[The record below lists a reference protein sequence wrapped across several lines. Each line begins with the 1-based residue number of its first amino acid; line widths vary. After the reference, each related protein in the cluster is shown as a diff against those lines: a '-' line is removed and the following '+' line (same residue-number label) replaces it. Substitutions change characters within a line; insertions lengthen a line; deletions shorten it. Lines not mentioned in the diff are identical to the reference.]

1 MIGLGAGLTSDSG
14 SFEDTPFTAL
24 FLRGAV
30 NVSAANDENI
40 AIFIDAQGATKRG
53 LNYNSFSEYARITGV
68 TANVTVVHTHGED
81 GVALDPVVTQS
92 NKTLY
97 VYKTPGILDD
107 ILGAFILNNADASTS
122 ALQGVDFTAS
132 PFSGID
138 AVGDGNKYNVTVN
151 FIAKSGLTNSGAVG
165 PLTGNI
171 IDAA

>member
-24 FLRGAV
+24 FLRGAL
-30 NVSAANDENI
+30 NVSSSNDENI
-40 AIFIDAQGATKRG
+40 AIILDAQGATKRG
-53 LNYNSFSEYARITGV
+53 LNYNSFAEYARITGV

-97 VYKTPGILDD
+97 VYKTPAVLQDL
-107 ILGAFILNNADASTS
+107 LGAFILNNADASSS
-122 ALQGVDFTAS
+122 AFQGVDFTAS

-138 AVGDGNKYNVTVN
+138 AVGSGNKYTITLN
-151 FIAKSGLTNSGAVG
+151 FIAKSGLTNSGALAPV
-165 PLTGNI
+165 TDKI
-171 IDAA
+171 ISAA